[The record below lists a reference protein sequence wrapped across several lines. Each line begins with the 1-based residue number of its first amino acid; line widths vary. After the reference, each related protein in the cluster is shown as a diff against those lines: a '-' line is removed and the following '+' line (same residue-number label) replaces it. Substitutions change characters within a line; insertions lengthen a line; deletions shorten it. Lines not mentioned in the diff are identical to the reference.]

1 VKSLRLACVLVFA
14 GGLLSGCQ
22 DNSTAGSSSSTP
34 SANNAAASNN
44 LGVATLSWLAP
55 TTDTNGA
62 PLSDLAGYRIYY
74 GLSKSQLTQTV
85 HVSTVGIQ
93 TYVLDGLTSGTWYFA
108 VKAVTIDGAESAL
121 SDIVSKKI
129 S

>member
-1 VKSLRLACVLVFA
+1 VKSLRLACVLVFV

-22 DNSTAGSSSSTP
+22 DNSTAGSSSTP

-55 TTDTNGA
+55 TSDTNGA
-62 PLSDLAGYRIYY
+62 PLTDLAGYRIYY

-108 VKAVTIDGAESAL
+108 VKAVTLDGAESAL